1 MLKADIHSERPS
13 DVLVNILLSISW
25 KDILHQAH
33 LPDTDLFLLVLNYRL
48 SSLYTLEGVSETGT
62 SCTRT
67 WWNQIILK
75 KLSQE
80 LET

>member
-48 SSLYTLEGVSETGT
+48 SSLYTLEGV
-62 SCTRT
+62 R
-67 WWNQIILK
+67 
-75 KLSQE
+75 KLVQAVRRHDEIKSY
-80 LET
+80 